1 MRNWRTKLLTL
12 LLLAL
17 LGFTA
22 WGTPARA
29 GLDIDLGA
37 KLRINDDTDVFIAV
51 SSRYFQHDRE
61 VVVQWRDRYDDPDDC
76 TVALFLS
83 RHSGKSPRQIFI
95 LRREGLSWWEIGLRL
110 EIPAKVWFVAVSH
123 DPGPPYGNAYG
134 HWRKHKKNPKHQM
147 ILTDAEARNLV
158 SIRMIHEYY
167 GVSASVAMK
176 QRASGKDIQTLM
188 AGEYRKR
195 HGSKQGA
202 NVLNTGDSPGKKP
215 GKSKSKGK
223 K

>member
-1 MRNWRTKLLTL
+1 VRNWRTKLVTL
-12 LLLAL
+12 SLLAL

-83 RHSGKSPRQIFI
+83 RRSGKSPRQIFI

-110 EIPAKVWFVAVSH
+110 EIPAEVWFITVSH

-147 ILTDAEARNLV
+147 TLTDAEVRNLV

-167 GVSASVAMK
+167 GISANVAMK
-176 QRASGKDIQTLM
+176 WRASGKDIQTLM

-195 HGSKQGA
+195 HGSNQRA
-202 NVLNTGDSPGKKP
+202 NVLTTGDSPAEKP